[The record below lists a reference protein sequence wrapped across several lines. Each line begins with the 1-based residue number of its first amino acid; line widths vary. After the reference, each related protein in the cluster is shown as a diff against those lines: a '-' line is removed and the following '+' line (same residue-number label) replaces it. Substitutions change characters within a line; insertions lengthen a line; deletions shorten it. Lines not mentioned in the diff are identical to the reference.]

1 MTLSARRM
9 TGLLLLAAALS
20 AIYVLKIAHRMP
32 DFEVY
37 RRAGLRAAHA
47 EGLYRESDGHYQFKY
62 LPAFAI
68 AAVPLGILPAPLS
81 RAMWFAVS
89 LGLLVWLLAL
99 SHRILPD
106 RRRSAGYLIAATSI
120 VLAKFYAHEIEL
132 GQVNILMTWLVV
144 AAAYSMRRGFEGT
157 GGTLVAAAIVVKPY
171 AVILLPYLAARRRA
185 ASIATSIAG
194 LAAALLLPAVVYGS
208 SGAIAL
214 TTGWWRTVTATTAP
228 NLLDFNNV
236 SAASVFARALGP
248 GPAAQLAALAMT
260 LGVLAAASFV
270 FLKRRGLAH
279 PEALEIAFL
288 LTTMPIISPQGWDY
302 VFLVS
307 TPAVMLLVNYSDALP
322 RGLRMATAI
331 ALVVIG
337 FSVFDLMGRQA
348 YRAFMMSSA
357 ITWCYVVVLAGLAAL
372 RVRRVA

>member
-1 MTLSARRM
+1 MTVSVRRVIAF
-9 TGLLLLAAALS
+9 LLLAAALS
-20 AIYVLKIAHRMP
+20 AIYVVKIAHRMP

-37 RRAGLRAAHA
+37 RRAGLRAANA
-47 EGLYRESDGHYQFKY
+47 EPLYRETDGHYQFKY
-62 LPAFAI
+62 LPAFAV
-68 AAVPLGILPAPLS
+68 AAVPVAVVPAPLS
-81 RAMWFAVS
+81 RAIWFAVS

-99 SHRILPD
+99 SHRIIPE
-106 RRRSAGYLIAATSI
+106 RRRSVRFLIAATSI

-132 GQVNILMTWLVV
+132 GQVNILLTLLVV
-144 AAAYSMRRGFEGT
+144 AAAYSIRRGFEGAT
-157 GGTLVAAAIVVKPY
+157 GALIAAAIVVKPY
-171 AVILLPYLAARRRA
+171 AVIFLPYLVARRRA
-185 ASIATSIAG
+185 ASIAASLAG

-208 SGAIAL
+208 SGTVAL
-214 TTGWWRTVTATTAP
+214 TSGWWRTVTTTTAP

-260 LGVLAAASFV
+260 LGVLAAAGFV

-322 RGLRMATAI
+322 RGLRIAVAI

-337 FSVFDLMGRQA
+337 FSLFDLMGRQA
-348 YRAFMMSSA
+348 YRTFMTWSA
-357 ITWCYVVVLAGLAAL
+357 ITWCYLIVLAGLATL
-372 RVRRVA
+372 RARRVA